1 MGQGVEGEQHFF
13 FFFLVALTSVCFSQK
28 RISSNLFYIED

>member
-13 FFFLVALTSVCFSQK
+13 FFFSGGTDICLLQSK
-28 RISSNLFYIED
+28 EDFI